1 MITVHSEAE
10 LRRHVGVWHHARQSV
25 GLVPTMGALHEGH
38 LSLVD
43 RARELVDR
51 VVVSLFVNPSQFG
64 PGEDLDRYPRTPER
78 DAQMLGRRGVDL
90 LFAPRAEDV
99 YPQGFVTWIDL
110 EGPPA
115 HGLEAAHRPGHFRGV
130 ATVVT
135 MLLNLVQPELAV
147 FGEKDAQQLA
157 VVRRLVGDLKLPV
170 KIIAGPT
177 VREDDGLAMSSRNVY
192 LEGDDRRRAR
202 VLYRALQAARD
213 AFESGERRAAEIRK
227 RLRDVFATE
236 PEARL
241 EYAEVIDAS
250 SFEPVEGKITRPVV
264 LPVAARVGATR
275 LIDNVHLRPEGPRS
289 HDEDE

>member
-10 LRRHVGVWHHARQSV
+10 LRRHVGVWHQAAESV

-78 DAQMLGRRGVDL
+78 DAQMLERRGVDL
-90 LFAPRAEDV
+90 LFAPEAETI

-130 ATVVT
+130 ATVV
-135 MLLNLVQPELAV
+135 LKLFNLAPADRAY
-147 FGEKDAQQLA
+147 FGRKDYQQQLLIRRMCRDLDVP
-157 VVRRLVGDLKLPV
+157 VVEVESAAALSVESTP
-170 KIIAGPT
+170 
-177 VREDDGLAMSSRNVY
+177 EGLARGAY
-192 LEGDDRRRAR
+192 LFHHVAVCADCH
-202 VLYRALQAARD
+202 
-213 AFESGERRAAEIRK
+213 S
-227 RLRDVFATE
+227 LRDPASAGGPPRPGTLGKGGE
-236 PEARL
+236 PFPL
-241 EYAEVIDAS
+241 G
-250 SFEPVEGKITRPVV
+250 EGKVVYARNITPTALPMRNSSAIRP
-264 LPVAARVGATR
+264 R
-275 LIDNVHLRPEGPRS
+275 N
-289 HDEDE
+289 